1 MNALKVIGLFMGVV
15 AVLFVCAI
23 ILWYWFNKE

>member
-1 MNALKVIGLFMGVV
+1 MMFLKIIGMFMGVV

>member
-1 MNALKVIGLFMGVV
+1 MNVLKVIGLFMGVV

>member
-1 MNALKVIGLFMGVV
+1 MNVLKAIGLIMGVV